1 MTIASSSVAIWDALG
16 GKCVAEHNRMR
27 GEITT
32 ELSGPP
38 QSRMEQGSSLF
49 GMCVA
54 LSSTGQWP
62 APLLRSAERTTKE
75 QLEESRLKKLLVR
88 P

>member
-1 MTIASSSVAIWDALG
+1 ML
-16 GKCVAEHNRMR
+16 

-32 ELSGPP
+32 GRCGSP

-54 LSSTGQWP
+54 LSSSGQWP

-75 QLEESRLKKLLVR
+75 QLEESRLKTVVDFALQDSFRQAWPSFVTVR
-88 P
+88 LHH